1 MKRNTTLNNRF
12 LIIIYLYH
20 KEIYSFFNK
29 KTRDNDMTS
38 YVMCR
43 PLWFIQDLI
52 IIILDINWRLFKIR
66 STILMSGKKH
76 WPDFFKHPPSLLHC
90 PSYATRGSSLFSP
103 INCCPLLPFL
113 CSVFSG
119 FDFIFHSQL
128 LIAPLLRI
136 NWLFWLIITI
146 PCFPLFLLGYGTPFV
161 FSSMFVALTIISCT
175 LYAPP
180 ALSILFPP
188 NYSLQLN

>member
-1 MKRNTTLNNRF
+1 
-12 LIIIYLYH
+12 
-20 KEIYSFFNK
+20 
-29 KTRDNDMTS
+29 MTS

-66 STILMSGKKH
+66 STNEWEKTLTWLLQTSSL
-76 WPDFFKHPPSLLHC
+76 PPSLPPSLLHC

>member
-1 MKRNTTLNNRF
+1 MKRNTTLNYRF

-66 STILMSGKKH
+66 STNEWEKTLT
-76 WPDFFKHPPSLLHC
+76 WLLPPSLPPSSTVRRMLRAALH
-90 PSYATRGSSLFSP
+90 
-103 INCCPLLPFL
+103 
-113 CSVFSG
+113 
-119 FDFIFHSQL
+119 
-128 LIAPLLRI
+128 
-136 NWLFWLIITI
+136 
-146 PCFPLFLLGYGTPFV
+146 
-161 FSSMFVALTIISCT
+161 
-175 LYAPP
+175 
-180 ALSILFPP
+180 
-188 NYSLQLN
+188 YSLQLIAVPSFHSFAASSQDSILFFIHNY